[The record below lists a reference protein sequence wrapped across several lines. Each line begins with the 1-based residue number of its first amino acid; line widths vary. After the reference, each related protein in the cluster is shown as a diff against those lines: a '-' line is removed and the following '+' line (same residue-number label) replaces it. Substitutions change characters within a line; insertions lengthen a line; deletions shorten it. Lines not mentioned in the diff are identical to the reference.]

1 MPNTS
6 STGSNHGRD
15 GARPSSGGKR
25 TNNSPVTA
33 VAALLPIRALSAPA
47 SGMQSSAPRA
57 GTSSAPPS
65 AAAERPRSAFTSGM
79 RTAQFPNMAPLA
91 AKTTRTAARARPSP
105 LTPASR
111 PRTARGAPVPAGPA
125 GELHR
130 CAWMDVHPPRNHE
143 ESPISIGS
151 TATAGPVRGE
161 VRGLSKTFGPV
172 RAVTDLSFTVEPGSV
187 TGFLGPNG
195 AGKTTTMRMLLGL
208 ARPDTGTATF
218 NGTPYAGLPEPVR
231 TVGAVLETAFH
242 PARSGRNHL
251 RVYCRA
257 AGLPLSRADEVL
269 VQVGL
274 ADAGGRRAGGYSL
287 GMRQRLALA
296 TALLGNPTVLVLD
309 EPANG
314 LDPEGIQWLRGFL
327 RHLAHDQGRTVLVSS
342 HLLAEV
348 EQTADRVVIVGAGRL
363 VRQGS
368 LAELRAGNA
377 GSVLVRSP
385 RATALAELL
394 RPCASTVAA
403 TDGHPDGLS
412 VTGLPVEEVG
422 RRAFAGGIEVH
433 ELRARTSGLE
443 EVYFRLTAGQE
454 QYAADHTD
462 TVDTIGQGVS

>member
-1 MPNTS
+1 M
-6 STGSNHGRD
+6 
-15 GARPSSGGKR
+15 
-25 TNNSPVTA
+25 
-33 VAALLPIRALSAPA
+33 
-47 SGMQSSAPRA
+47 
-57 GTSSAPPS
+57 
-65 AAAERPRSAFTSGM
+65 
-79 RTAQFPNMAPLA
+79 
-91 AKTTRTAARARPSP
+91 
-105 LTPASR
+105 
-111 PRTARGAPVPAGPA
+111 
-125 GELHR
+125 
-130 CAWMDVHPPRNHE
+130 
-143 ESPISIGS
+143 
-151 TATAGPVRGE
+151 TAGPVRVE
-161 VRGLSKTFGPV
+161 VRELSKAFGPV
-172 RAVTDLSFTVEPGSV
+172 RAVSDLSFTVEPGSV

-208 ARPDTGTATF
+208 VRPDTGTATF

-342 HLLAEV
+342 HLLSEV

-363 VRQGS
+363 VREGTIAQ
-368 LAELRAGNA
+368 LRSGADGAGT
-377 GSVLVRSP
+377 VLVRSP
-385 RATALAELL
+385 QAARFAEVLRAEGVPVALE
-394 RPCASTVAA
+394 
-403 TDGHPDGLS
+403 DGDALTI
-412 VTGLPVEEVG
+412 TGWPPADVG
-422 RRAFAGGIEVH
+422 RRAFAAGIELH
-433 ELRARTSGLE
+433 ELRAETSGLE
-443 EVYFRLTAGQE
+443 EIYFKLTAGQE
-454 QYAADHTD
+454 QFAAGRSTAPKE
-462 TVDTIGQGVS
+462 GPR